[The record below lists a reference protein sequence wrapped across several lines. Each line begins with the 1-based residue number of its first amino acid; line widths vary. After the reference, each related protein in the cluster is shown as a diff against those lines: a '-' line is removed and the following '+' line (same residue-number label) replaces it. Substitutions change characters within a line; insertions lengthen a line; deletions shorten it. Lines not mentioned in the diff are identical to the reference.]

1 MMKKIFVILAILFSA
16 LILFYAL
23 AIYGFERGRIPQAPF
38 ERKFQ
43 AGDIIFQTST
53 SPQSEAIQKATNSPY
68 SHMGIIY
75 EEGSDFYVYEA
86 IQPVQLTPLKQWI
99 RRGEDNHYVVKR
111 LENHEELL
119 TSKNLEKLKKTGQQ
133 YRGKSYD
140 LLFDWSDDKMYCSE
154 LVWKIYKE
162 ALNIE
167 IGKLQQLK
175 DFDLSHPAVQKKLGE
190 RYGNHPP
197 LNATV
202 ISPASIFRS
211 SKLVEVV
218 RE

>member
-1 MMKKIFVILAILFSA
+1 MMKKIFLFLTIPFFILM
-16 LILFYAL
+16 LFYAFS
-23 AIYGFERGRIPQAPF
+23 IYGFERGRTPQAPF
-38 ERKFQ
+38 DSKFQ
-43 AGDIIFQTST
+43 SGDIIFQTST
-53 SPQSEAIQKATNSPY
+53 SAQSKAIQQATKSQY

-75 EEGSDFYVYEA
+75 QDGSDFYVYEA
-86 IQPVQLTPLKQWI
+86 IQPVQLTPLKKWI
-99 RRGEDNHYVVKR
+99 RRGKNNRYVVKR
-111 LENHEELL
+111 LKNHEELL
-119 TSKNLEKLKKTGQQ
+119 TPKNLAKIKKTGQQ
-133 YRGKSYD
+133 YRGKPYD
-140 LLFDWSDDKMYCSE
+140 LLFDWSDEKIYCSE

-162 ALNIE
+162 ALGIE

-202 ISPASIFRS
+202 ISPESIFSS